1 MLTLECQAPSGVL
14 ERSTGRSQGL
24 GVGVGSGGGRIY
36 IHFGHTPGHFPGTT
50 STAPVAGKPPRPGLC
65 PPWPPDLKHKGRLS
79 QRNPPGA
86 APLPPPTSWP
96 HGA

>member
-14 ERSTGRSQGL
+14 ERSTGRSLGL
-24 GVGVGSGGGRIY
+24 GVGSGGGRIY